1 MIYTEPYFVLPREK
15 FFAILLSGN
24 MTVKTLPKWSLFL
37 VLKPHTTELS
47 IHTISLLV
55 LSEPP
60 IHSSSVCCPG
70 GLTLITEH
78 GSPTSVVTVFTLTFL
93 KKLFLFSKLSMC
105 FFPLAWSVKAD
116 SSEVENSNTLW
127 QTLHQKLF
135 FIFDTG

>member
-1 MIYTEPYFVLPREK
+1 MIYTYPHFILPRKK

-24 MTVKTLPKWSLFL
+24 ITAKTLPILSLFL
-37 VLKPHTTELS
+37 ALKPHTTELS

-60 IHSSSVCCPG
+60 IHSSNDCCPG
-70 GLTLITEH
+70 GFTLLTEP
-78 GSPTSVVTVFTLTFL
+78 GFSNSAVTFFPLTFL

-116 SSEVENSNTLW
+116 CPEVESYNVL
-127 QTLHQKLF
+127 
-135 FIFDTG
+135 